1 MLGYVLRRLV
11 WIGITLLGVSVLTF
25 ALIFAGPTDAAQ
37 ALSGGRAQAASIEML
52 RQQLGLD
59 RPVHEQYLTYLG
71 GLLRGDLGESYYF
84 RSPVADALKERFPA
98 TVQLALAIF
107 ILAVALGV
115 PLGVVS
121 AMRKG
126 GLLDRT
132 LMVTG
137 LVAIS
142 IPSFLFGLLLLYFF
156 AFRLK
161 LFPVGGYGSLAHLV
175 LPALTV
181 ALPWAAWYGIVLRS
195 NMLDAVS
202 MDFARTA
209 RAKGLSS
216 WTVAWRHLLPN
227 ALLSVVTML
236 GMDLAGLLTGLAL
249 VEYIFSWPGIG
260 WQALQAA
267 QRFDVPMIMGSVLFG
282 ALLIGIANLVVDLVY
297 GWLDPRVRSLG

>member
-1 MLGYVLRRLV
+1 MRRLL
-11 WIGITLLGVSVLTF
+11 WIVITLWGVSVLTF
-25 ALIFAGPTDAAQ
+25 ALLFAGPADAAQ
-37 ALSGGRAQAASIEML
+37 ALSGARSQAASVELL
-52 RQQLGLD
+52 RARLGLD

-84 RSPVADALKERFPA
+84 QRPVADALRERFPA
-98 TVQLALAIF
+98 TAQLALTIF
-107 ILAVALGV
+107 VLAVSLGV
-115 PLGVVS
+115 PLGCIS
-121 AMRKG
+121 AVRRG
-126 GLLDRT
+126 GLLDRS
-132 LMVTG
+132 LMVGG

-142 IPSFLFGLLLLYFF
+142 IPSFLFGLLLLYAF

-161 LFPVGGYGSLAHLV
+161 LFPVGGYGSVAHV
-175 LPALTV
+175 ILPALTV

-195 NMLDAVS
+195 NMLDAAS
-202 MDFARTA
+202 LDFARTA
-209 RAKGLSS
+209 AAKGLGP

-282 ALLIGIANLVVDLVY
+282 ALLIGLANLAVDLLY
-297 GWLDPRVRSLG
+297 GWLDPRVRLTR

>member
-1 MLGYVLRRLV
+1 VLAYILRRLV
-11 WIGITLLGVSVLTF
+11 WIAITLWGVSLLTF
-25 ALIFAGPTDAAQ
+25 GLLFAGPTDAAQ
-37 ALSGGRAQAASIEML
+37 ALSGARAQAASVELL
-52 RQQLGLD
+52 RERLGLD

-71 GLLRGDLGESYYF
+71 ALVRGDLGDSYYF
-84 RSPVADALKERFPA
+84 RRPVADALRERFPA
-98 TVQLALAIF
+98 TAQLALTIF
-107 ILAVALGV
+107 VLAVALGV

-121 AMRKG
+121 AMRRG

-142 IPSFLFGLLLLYFF
+142 IPSFLFGLLLLYAF

-161 LFPVGGYGSLAHLV
+161 LFPVGGYGSPAHLI

-195 NMLDAVS
+195 NMLDTVS
-202 MDFARTA
+202 LDYARTA
-209 RAKGLSS
+209 AAKGLGP
-216 WTVAWRHLLPN
+216 WIIAWRHLLPN

-236 GMDLAGLLTGLAL
+236 GMDLAVLLTGLAL
-249 VEYIFSWPGIG
+249 VEYIFGWPGIG

-267 QRFDVPMIMGSVLFG
+267 QRFDVPMVMGSVLFG
-282 ALLIGIANLVVDLVY
+282 SLLIGLANLVVDLAY
-297 GWLDPRVRSLG
+297 SWLDPRVRMT

>member
-1 MLGYVLRRLV
+1 MLGYVLRRLL
-11 WIGITLLGVSVLTF
+11 WIAITLLGVSVLTF
-25 ALIFAGPTDAAQ
+25 GLLSAGPTDAAQ
-37 ALSGGRAQAASIEML
+37 ALSSSRAQAEAIELL

-59 RPVHEQYLTYLG
+59 RPLHEQYLNYLG

-98 TVQLALAIF
+98 TLQLALAIF

-121 AMRKG
+121 AMRRG

-161 LFPVGGYGSLAHLV
+161 LFPVGGYGSLSHLV

-195 NMLDAVS
+195 NMLDAIS
-202 MDFARTA
+202 LDFARTA
-209 RAKGLSS
+209 RAKGLPP
-216 WTVAWRHLLPN
+216 WMIAWRHLLPN

-282 ALLIGIANLVVDLVY
+282 ALLIGLANLFVDLAY

>member
-1 MLGYVLRRLV
+1 M
-11 WIGITLLGVSVLTF
+11 IHP
-25 ALIFAGPTDAAQ
+25 GPADPAQ
-37 ALSGGRAQAASIEML
+37 ALSGGRSQGATVELL
-52 RQQLGLD
+52 RQRLGLD
-59 RPVHEQYLTYLG
+59 RPIHEQYLTYLG
-71 GLLRGDLGESYYF
+71 DLIRGDLGESFYF
-84 RSPVADALKERFPA
+84 DRPVADALRERFPA
-98 TVQLALAIF
+98 TAQLALTIF
-107 ILAVALGV
+107 ALAVALGV

-121 AMRKG
+121 AVRRG

-132 LMVTG
+132 LMLTG

-142 IPSFLFGLLLLYFF
+142 IPSFLFGLLLLYAF

-161 LFPVGGYGSLAHLV
+161 LFPVGGYGSPAHLV

-202 MDFARTA
+202 LDFARTA
-209 RAKGLSS
+209 AAKGLGP
-216 WTVAWRHLLPN
+216 WTIAWRHLLPN

-249 VEYIFSWPGIG
+249 VEYIFGWPGIG

-267 QRFDVPMIMGSVLFG
+267 QRFDVPMVMGSVLFG
-282 ALLIGIANLVVDLVY
+282 ALLIGLANLIVDLVY
-297 GWLDPRVRSLG
+297 GCLDPRVRMM